1 MVEYYVQWVVTEFM
15 RDSFA
20 SVHATVFDCLVGMP
34 GAMVSVKEICV
45 YGDEGE
51 MGGNVRTFMIRYAI
65 QVGVRSTHLSHVY
78 VYGMCNSLYG
88 IIILFRSMV
97 FRA

>member
-1 MVEYYVQWVVTEFM
+1 MVEYYVQWVVTKFV

-20 SVHATVFDCLVGMP
+20 SVHATVFDCLVDMP
-34 GAMVSVKEICV
+34 GAWSVLRKICV

-51 MGGNVRTFMIRYAI
+51 MRGNVRTLMIHYAI
-65 QVGVRSTHLSHVY
+65 QLGVHLSQVY
-78 VYGMCNSLYG
+78 VHGMCNILYG